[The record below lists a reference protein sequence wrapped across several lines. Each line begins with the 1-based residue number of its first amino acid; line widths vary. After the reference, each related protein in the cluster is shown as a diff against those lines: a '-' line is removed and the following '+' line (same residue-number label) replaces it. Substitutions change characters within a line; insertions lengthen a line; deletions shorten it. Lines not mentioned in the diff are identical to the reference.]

1 MTATLT
7 GPVQTP
13 RSSSQ
18 MTPCLPKASVSLWR
32 MWWIRAVPGA
42 FPERKMDISSL
53 FISMGLSG
61 TGSAL
66 HGRRNTGCA
75 GAGSPFGM
83 GQRDHSWSQEKSLWI
98 SLASSA
104 RLSLFPAGISKS
116 FKAKWAEWA
125 AYLGCSSH
133 LEYCR
138 KCVSLIC
145 KISAVFWTILKAF
158 FVVRKLC
165 CYT

>member
-1 MTATLT
+1 
-7 GPVQTP
+7 
-13 RSSSQ
+13 
-18 MTPCLPKASVSLWR
+18 

-83 GQRDHSWSQEKSLWI
+83 GQRDLGFLWHPRQDLVCFQLE
-98 SLASSA
+98 LASLSKQNELSELHTSA
-104 RLSLFPAGISKS
+104 AVPTWNIAGS
-116 FKAKWAEWA
+116 
-125 AYLGCSSH
+125 
-133 LEYCR
+133 
-138 KCVSLIC
+138 VSL
-145 KISAVFWTILKAF
+145 
-158 FVVRKLC
+158 
-165 CYT
+165 